1 MAPLSVS
8 KRGSNLTET
17 LNQRQEPAGL
27 LVLHCLGRWYGGT
40 VAAASTAGK
49 QARRHAVQR
58 CFQFLGTRR
67 QDGRLRQKKTVDPS
81 QVPLSIYIHSSVC
94 TFAGGRGRGK
104 GPPTPPSR
112 MTTYLSRACKAGT
125 YPLEFIGLPRI
136 RRTKKPCTGCTARDC
151 RTWANVPMFDPDVV
165 HPPAL
170 LPPPVTMAT
179 LHRRFDL

>member
-1 MAPLSVS
+1 MERWQQPQ
-8 KRGSNLTET
+8 
-17 LNQRQEPAGL
+17 QRAG
-27 LVLHCLGRWYGGT
+27 
-40 VAAASTAGK
+40 
-49 QARRHAVQR
+49 RHAVQR

-67 QDGRLRQKKTVDPS
+67 QDGRLRQEKTVDPS
-81 QVPLSIYIHSSVC
+81 QVSLSIYIHSSVLSQ
-94 TFAGGRGRGK
+94 AEGGRGK
-104 GPPTPPSR
+104 GSPHPAFQND
-112 MTTYLSRACKAGT
+112 YLTSIDSGACKVGT